1 MGRLPKPDILKKL
14 QGTDTPSRLNAEQ
27 PEFDTVDNAA
37 SPDYFNELETK
48 VWDSIVPQL
57 IKTKLF
63 QTIDQSSLVILCQNL
78 ATYHSLHSMTRGK
91 LGRMQ
96 GNKLVCDNEAYKLF
110 QIQQAALK
118 TAIDL
123 MKQYGFTPVARQKM
137 TVPPDFQTGEHPKK
151 QKILPQK
158 PTPDVDI

>member
-1 MGRLPKPDILKKL
+1 MSLPKPDVLKKL
-14 QGTDTPSRLNAEQ
+14 QGTDRADRMNPLQ
-27 PEFDTVDNAA
+27 PEFELVDEAV
-37 SPDYFNELETK
+37 SPEYFNELEAK
-48 VWDSIVPQL
+48 VWNSIVPQL
-57 IKTKLF
+57 IKQKLF
-63 QTIDQSSLVILCQNL
+63 QTIDQSTLVILCQNL

-91 LGRMQ
+91 LGKLQ

-110 QIQQAALK
+110 QIQQQALK
-118 TAIDL
+118 TAVDL

-158 PTPDVDI
+158 PTPDVEI